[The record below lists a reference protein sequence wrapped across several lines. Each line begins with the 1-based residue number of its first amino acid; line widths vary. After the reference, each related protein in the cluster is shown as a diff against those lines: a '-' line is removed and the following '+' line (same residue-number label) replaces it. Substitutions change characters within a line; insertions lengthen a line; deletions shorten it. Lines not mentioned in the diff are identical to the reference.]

1 MQTNT
6 HKRRVKWLDEPAP
19 YEVKRANDE
28 RDKHYARIA
37 KAPQGAE
44 KENPPVST
52 AEIKPAT
59 RTSPFYWRD
68 GYEQKINWSGR
79 KKADE
84 TRIVA
89 NKEMV
94 AGQDYELNNIPRT
107 GSLRESNMEM
117 RRRGE
122 VGRRKW
128 KEGRV

>member
-1 MQTNT
+1 M
-6 HKRRVKWLDEPAP
+6 
-19 YEVKRANDE
+19 
-28 RDKHYARIA
+28 
-37 KAPQGAE
+37 
-44 KENPPVST
+44 ST

-122 VGRRKW
+122 VGRRKC

>member
-1 MQTNT
+1 MTTWPGTSIPESTRNAFD
-6 HKRRVKWLDEPAP
+6 WLDQAALDFDARP
-19 YEVKRANDE
+19 R
-28 RDKHYARIA
+28 YARNS
-37 KAPQGAE
+37 E

-107 GSLRESNMEM
+107 GSLRDASAVL
-117 RRRGE
+117 RRRGD
-122 VGRRKW
+122 VGRKKLR
-128 KEGRV
+128 GAP

>member
-1 MQTNT
+1 M
-6 HKRRVKWLDEPAP
+6 
-19 YEVKRANDE
+19 
-28 RDKHYARIA
+28 
-37 KAPQGAE
+37 
-44 KENPPVST
+44 ST

-94 AGQDYELNNIPRT
+94 AGQAHEIIDAPLGRGALSQGYVPLGT
-107 GSLRESNMEM
+107 
-117 RRRGE
+117 RRGA
-122 VGRRKW
+122 VGRRKMQ
-128 KEGRV
+128 EGAA

>member
-1 MQTNT
+1 M
-6 HKRRVKWLDEPAP
+6 
-19 YEVKRANDE
+19 
-28 RDKHYARIA
+28 
-37 KAPQGAE
+37 
-44 KENPPVST
+44 ST

-107 GSLRESNMEM
+107 GSLRDASAVL
-117 RRRGE
+117 RRRGDA
-122 VGRRKW
+122 GRKKLR
-128 KEGRV
+128 GAP

>member
-1 MQTNT
+1 M
-6 HKRRVKWLDEPAP
+6 
-19 YEVKRANDE
+19 
-28 RDKHYARIA
+28 
-37 KAPQGAE
+37 
-44 KENPPVST
+44 ST

-94 AGQDYELNNIPRT
+94 AGQDYELNNIPCT
-107 GSLRESNMEM
+107 GSLRESK
-117 RRRGE
+117 RSLP
-122 VGRRKW
+122 RK
-128 KEGRV
+128 KSPCGL

>member
-1 MQTNT
+1 M
-6 HKRRVKWLDEPAP
+6 
-19 YEVKRANDE
+19 
-28 RDKHYARIA
+28 
-37 KAPQGAE
+37 
-44 KENPPVST
+44 ST
-52 AEIKPAT
+52 AEIKPAM

>member
-1 MQTNT
+1 M
-6 HKRRVKWLDEPAP
+6 
-19 YEVKRANDE
+19 
-28 RDKHYARIA
+28 
-37 KAPQGAE
+37 
-44 KENPPVST
+44 ST

-94 AGQDYELNNIPRT
+94 AGQAHELTDTPHA
-107 GSLRESNMEM
+107 GSMRDASAVL
-117 RRRGE
+117 RRRGDA
-122 VGRRKW
+122 GRRKM
-128 KEGRV
+128 KAGAA